1 MQFAPFSFVRLKA
14 VMQNLFL
21 LSLTDIGKSIVNVL
35 SGLGIW
41 YHVLYN
47 FIGATGIVIKIIGF
61 QLKKRNI
68 HIAFNMCQGICWML
82 YFICTGNATAGVTG
96 IIGIVQNVIFM
107 QREKHKW
114 ADSYFWLVFFLCI
127 QVGITV
133 WSVWDG
139 VSITEIFPLFASPFG
154 LIAYFV
160 IKGKV
165 FRSFILMSSIC
176 WFTNSLIGTFIVNTG
191 ANLWM
196 AFICDVLSVGSIIIA
211 ILRFDILKKVQDEKI
226 EKKKE

>member
-1 MQFAPFSFVRLKA
+1 
-14 VMQNLFL
+14 MQNLL
-21 LSLTDIGKSIVNVL
+21 LISLTDIGVAIVNFL
-35 SGLGIW
+35 SRLGVW

-47 FIGATGIVIKIIGF
+47 TIGAIGIIIKIIGF
-61 QLKKRNI
+61 QLKKRSTR
-68 HIAFNMCQGICWML
+68 IAFNMCQGICWML

-96 IIGIVQNVIFM
+96 VIGIVQNLIFM
-107 QREKHKW
+107 QRENKKW
-114 ADSYFWLVFFLCI
+114 ADSYFWLVFFLCV

-139 VSITEIFPLFASPFG
+139 ISITEIFPLFASPFG

-165 FRSFILMSSIC
+165 FRSLILMSSLC
-176 WFTNSLIGTFIVNTG
+176 WFANSLIGTFIANTG

-211 ILRFDILKKVQDEKI
+211 IIRFDILKKAKDQVAQT
-226 EKKKE
+226 KKE

>member
-1 MQFAPFSFVRLKA
+1 MQS
-14 VMQNLFL
+14 LFL
-21 LSLTDIGKSIVNVL
+21 VSLTDIGNSIVAFL

-47 FIGATGIVIKIIGF
+47 VIGALGIIIKIIGF
-61 QLKKRNI
+61 QLKKRTTR
-68 HIAFNMCQGICWML
+68 IAFNMCQGICWML

-96 IIGIVQNVIFM
+96 VIGIVQNLVFM

-114 ADSYFWLVFFLCI
+114 ADSYFWLAFFLCTQI
-127 QVGITV
+127 AITV

-139 VSITEIFPLFASPFG
+139 ISITEIFPLLASPFS

-160 IKGKV
+160 LNGRL
-165 FRSFILMSSIC
+165 FRILIFFSSVC
-176 WFTNSLIGTFIVNTG
+176 WFINSLIGTFIVTTN

-211 ILRFDILKKVQDEKI
+211 ILRFDILKKAKDEVVQT
-226 EKKKE
+226 KKE

>member
-1 MQFAPFSFVRLKA
+1 
-14 VMQNLFL
+14 MQNLL
-21 LSLTDIGKSIVNVL
+21 LISLTDIGVAIVNFL
-35 SGLGIW
+35 SRLGVW

-47 FIGATGIVIKIIGF
+47 VIGAIGIIIKIIGF
-61 QLKKRNI
+61 QLKKRSTRI
-68 HIAFNMCQGICWML
+68 VFNMCQGICWML

-96 IIGIVQNVIFM
+96 VIAIVQNLIFM
-107 QREKHKW
+107 QRENKKW
-114 ADSYFWLVFFLCI
+114 ADSYFWLVFFLCV

-139 VSITEIFPLFASPFG
+139 ISITEIFPLFASPFG

-165 FRSFILMSSIC
+165 FRSLILMSSLC
-176 WFTNSLIGTFIVNTG
+176 WFANSLIGTFIANTG

-211 ILRFDILKKVQDEKI
+211 IIRFDILKKAKDEVVQT
-226 EKKKE
+226 KKE

>member
-1 MQFAPFSFVRLKA
+1 
-14 VMQNLFL
+14 MQNLL
-21 LSLTDIGKSIVNVL
+21 LISLTDIGVAIVNFL
-35 SGLGIW
+35 SRLGVW

-47 FIGATGIVIKIIGF
+47 TIGAIGIIIKIIGF
-61 QLKKRNI
+61 QLKKRSTRI
-68 HIAFNMCQGICWML
+68 VFNMCQGICWML

-96 IIGIVQNVIFM
+96 VIAIVQNLIFM
-107 QREKHKW
+107 QRENKKW
-114 ADSYFWLVFFLCI
+114 ADSYFWLVFFLCV

-139 VSITEIFPLFASPFG
+139 ISITEIFPLFASPFG

-165 FRSFILMSSIC
+165 FRSLILMSSLC
-176 WFTNSLIGTFIVNTG
+176 WFANSLIGTFIANTG

-211 ILRFDILKKVQDEKI
+211 IIRFDILKKAKDEVVQT
-226 EKKKE
+226 KKE

>member
-1 MQFAPFSFVRLKA
+1 
-14 VMQNLFL
+14 MQNLL
-21 LSLTDIGKSIVNVL
+21 LISLTDIGVAIVNFL
-35 SGLGIW
+35 SRLGVW

-47 FIGATGIVIKIIGF
+47 TIGAIGIIIKIIGF
-61 QLKKRNI
+61 QLKKRSTR
-68 HIAFNMCQGICWML
+68 IAFNMCQGICWML

-96 IIGIVQNVIFM
+96 VIGIVQNLIFM
-107 QREKHKW
+107 QRENKKW

-139 VSITEIFPLFASPFG
+139 ISITEIFPLFASPFG

-160 IKGKV
+160 IKGKA
-165 FRSFILMSSIC
+165 FRSLILMSSLC
-176 WFTNSLIGTFIVNTG
+176 WFTNSLIGTFIANTG

-211 ILRFDILKKVQDEKI
+211 IIRFDILKKAKDEVVQT
-226 EKKKE
+226 KKE